1 MIPTLPIEIA
11 CPSCGTKHVAQVHSI
26 VDVGQDPELKEALLR
41 GSLNAVACPA
51 CGALGMVSTPLLY
64 HDPDNEL
71 LLIYIPPGLSL
82 PLPERERLTGNLVNA
97 LMSTLPTEA
106 RKGYFLNPRTV
117 LSMQSL
123 MEEILQADGITK
135 EMIEEQR
142 ARGKLLQ
149 DLLAAMDNEEQLTT
163 LIQQNKDRIDYS
175 FFLTLAD
182 AAESSAAAGQPS
194 VAEKLLKLREILLT
208 HVSITLPEPLPMD
221 TPPAEIVDKLIS
233 AKDEQ
238 ARWAMVVY
246 NRPLLDYAFFQEL
259 TRRIDQATPEQAQ
272 SLREL
277 RTELLELTEQ
287 LDKEAQAVQEAKF
300 RLLQDALDSPDPAQT
315 VRERRDE
322 VDLAFM
328 TILGA
333 ALRQAQESG
342 EKARVEQLLELNE
355 VVLSMLQEGL
365 PPHLRLVNEL
375 LAIDDAQER
384 EKLLHE
390 RQTEWDAEI
399 LEVLKV
405 LQSDLESQGRAAMA
419 QRLQEIRSEAEEI
432 LQQSNEQAS
441 KPREPDHSSTE

>member
-11 CPSCGTKHVAQVHSI
+11 CPTCGTKHVAQVQSI
-26 VDVGQDPELKEALLR
+26 VDVGQDPELKETLLR
-41 GSLNAVACPA
+41 GGLNAVACPA
-51 CGALGMVSTPLLY
+51 CGALGVVSTPLLY

-71 LLIYIPPGLSL
+71 LLLYIPPGLSL

-97 LMSTLPTEA
+97 LLSALPTEA

-123 MEEILQADGITK
+123 VEEILQADGITK
-135 EMIEEQR
+135 EMLEEQR

-149 DLLAAMDNEEQLTT
+149 DLLAATDNEEQLTT
-163 LIQQNKDRIDYS
+163 LIQQSKEKIDYS
-175 FFLTLAD
+175 FFLTLAG
-182 AAESSAAAGQPS
+182 AAESSAAAGQQS
-194 VAEKLLKLREILLT
+194 VADKLLKLRDILLT
-208 HVSITLPEPLPMD
+208 QVSITLPEPLPMD
-221 TPPAEIVDKLIS
+221 TPPAEVVDKLIS

-246 NRPLLDYAFFQEL
+246 NRPLLDYTFFQEL

-272 SLREL
+272 SLRQL
-277 RTELLELTEQ
+277 RTELLEMTEQ

-300 RLLQDALDSPDPAQT
+300 KLLQDALDSADPAQT

-342 EKARVEQLLELNE
+342 ERDRVAQLLELNE
-355 VVLSMLQEGL
+355 VVLSILQEGL
-365 PPHLRLVNEL
+365 PPQLRLVNEL
-375 LAIDDAQER
+375 LAIDDTEERQKLLQER
-384 EKLLHE
+384 
-390 RQTEWDAEI
+390 RAEWDNEI
-399 LEVLKV
+399 LEVLEM
-405 LQSDLESQGRAAMA
+405 LESDLESQGRAAMA
-419 QRLQEIRSEAEEI
+419 QRLQEIRSEAEAL
-432 LQQSNEQAS
+432 LQQSDEQAS
-441 KPREPDHSSTE
+441 KPSEPDHSKSE